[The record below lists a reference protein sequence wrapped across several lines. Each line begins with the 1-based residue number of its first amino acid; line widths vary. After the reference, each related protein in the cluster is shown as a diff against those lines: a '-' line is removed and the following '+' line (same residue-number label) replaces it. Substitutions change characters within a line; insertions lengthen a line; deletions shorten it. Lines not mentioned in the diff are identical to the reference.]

1 MSVVEL
7 TKITAPC
14 PPPPQLE
21 ILAPTTHTHTHTH
34 TPHTHTHHTAHTHT
48 VQTAN
53 IYRHIRNT
61 CSWEADSQQ
70 AGTSSTKLL
79 NTPIILGGRN
89 VTVQIDEP
97 FFHHK
102 PKYHRGPAPHSEQWV
117 FDLVDTSSSPSLGHM
132 ELLSKA
138 RCPDL
143 APYNSGTHPSWHHH
157 LLGPVAG
164 QCCGT
169 PSNSS
174 HSTENHSVNFV
185 DPATGVTIQNIKS
198 YWNWVKMMVW
208 ARHNSPVTWTSSCG
222 ASNGGET
229 RKKHISTWWQTSLH
243 SIPYNLRVPS
253 LSRTFLLKFLPF

>member
-21 ILAPTTHTHTHTH
+21 ILAPTTHTHTT
-34 TPHTHTHHTAHTHT
+34 HTHT

-89 VTVQIDEP
+89 VTVQIAEP

-117 FDLVDTSSSPSLGHM
+117 FDLVDTSCSPSLGHM
-132 ELLSKA
+132 ELLPRQDAQTSLPIIQA
-138 RCPDL
+138 H
-143 APYNSGTHPSWHHH
+143 THPGTIIYSDQWQDNAVGH
-157 LLGPVAG
+157 LP
-164 QCCGT
+164 T
-169 PSNSS
+169 
-174 HSTENHSVNFV
+174 
-185 DPATGVTIQNIKS
+185 PATRRRTTVLTLWILQLVLPYRTSRATGTGS
-198 YWNWVKMMVW
+198 SATSRPWWVW
-208 ARHNSPVTWTSSCG
+208 AQHNSPVTWTSSCG
-222 ASNGGET
+222 PSNGGET

-243 SIPYNLRVPS
+243 SILYNLRVPS